1 MNPIQNNIID
11 ILELDNLPKEEAE
24 EILIRTGTLIYQ
36 NVLMRAVEKMT
47 DKDQDD
53 FEKMLDNEAKPEEI
67 FSFLKDKVVD
77 FEKIIIEETEKFKN
91 KTSNIMNQIGN

>member
-24 EILIRTGTLIYQ
+24 EILIRTGALIYQ

-67 FSFLKDKVVD
+67 FSFLKDKVED

-91 KTSNIMNQIGN
+91 KTSNIMDQIGN